1 MYTVNLDRLR
11 TFVSADCLNVCCRQA
26 ELSTWDR
33 FEWSKKCLAWG
44 SFWKRDKMVDSFY
57 RSLHDCSNVKSIQNW

>member
-33 FEWSKKCLAWG
+33 FE
-44 SFWKRDKMVDSFY
+44 
-57 RSLHDCSNVKSIQNW
+57 